1 MAQRR
6 VRLTFPDSL
15 IREPIIYQMGHEFD
29 VVTNIRMADI
39 GSAVGWVLIELHGED
54 SEIDRSLEWAESKGL
69 RVDPVAGDVV
79 EG

>member
-6 VRLTFPDSL
+6 VRLTFPDTL

-39 GSAVGWVLIELHGED
+39 GGAVGWVLIELHGD
-54 SEIDRSLEWAESKGL
+54 DAEIDRSLEWAESKGL

>member
-1 MAQRR
+1 MALRR
-6 VRLTFPDSL
+6 VRLTFPETL
-15 IREPIIYQMGHEFD
+15 IREPIIWQLGHAFK

-39 GSAVGWVLIELHGED
+39 DNTVGWVMLELEGED
-54 SEIDRSLEWAESKGL
+54 DEIDRSLAWAESKGL